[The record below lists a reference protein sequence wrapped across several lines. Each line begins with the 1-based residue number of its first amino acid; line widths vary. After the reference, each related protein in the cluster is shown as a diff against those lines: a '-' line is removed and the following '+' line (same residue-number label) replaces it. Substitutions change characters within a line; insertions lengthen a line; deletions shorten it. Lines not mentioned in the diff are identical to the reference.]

1 MSHVTVVLTKQDNVT
16 SKKEK
21 KKYSSFL
28 LKIDILLLESYL
40 VCDMWWLMLANMTCS

>member
-16 SKKEK
+16 SKKE